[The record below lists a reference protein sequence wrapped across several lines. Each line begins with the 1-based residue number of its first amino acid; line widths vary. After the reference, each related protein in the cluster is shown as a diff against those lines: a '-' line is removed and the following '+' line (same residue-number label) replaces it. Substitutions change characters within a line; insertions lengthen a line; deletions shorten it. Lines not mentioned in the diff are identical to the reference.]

1 VKMFTF
7 TSIQHQSDLAA
18 TAAACQVHRHEAA
31 AAADVNQ
38 MKEKKEKNHFHFLCR
53 FLGVFWLVRKKIRVA
68 GLVWWVCPSLRLA
81 LLCATRSAADAV
93 ACVCNK

>member
-1 VKMFTF
+1 MFTF

-38 MKEKKEKNHFHFLCR
+38 MKEKKE
-53 FLGVFWLVRKKIRVA
+53 
-68 GLVWWVCPSLRLA
+68 
-81 LLCATRSAADAV
+81 
-93 ACVCNK
+93 

>member
-1 VKMFTF
+1 MFTF

-38 MKEKKEKNHFHFLCR
+38 MKEKPKKRKNKNHFHFLCR
-53 FLGVFWLVRKKIRVA
+53 FLGVFWLQLVRKKKKSCRA
-68 GLVWWVCPSLRLA
+68 GLVGLSVPPSGSLMRYKE
-81 LLCATRSAADAV
+81 C
-93 ACVCNK
+93 C